1 MSVKDNNFTGLY
13 WLIFNEVFLIAHIIL
28 IKTLVG
34 DFSVFQIV
42 FMRSISSSIIII
54 PILFYVKNQ
63 KNIFGQFQAN
73 LIRVVL
79 SFMAISIQ
87 FFTISNI
94 QLAQVSTI
102 GYLRPSIMSIFAF
115 FILSEKQS
123 KGRWLV
129 LIVGF
134 LSILL
139 VFSPESNSI
148 QLIALLALLGSCCG
162 SLSTIFQKFLSKK
175 FSEIQL
181 MVWYSVGI
189 SILSFPFCL
198 YTWKEVSLNELIF
211 MILTGLLATS
221 AQYFYIKA
229 FRLSQASFL
238 APIQYFHIIPVLII
252 GYLIFSEI
260 PSYQTLFGALI
271 IILSLI
277 CLLIWEKNRY

>member
-1 MSVKDNNFTGLY
+1 MSVKDNNFNGLY

-42 FMRSISSSIIII
+42 FMRSITSSIIIV

-63 KNIFGQFQAN
+63 KNVFAQFQAN
-73 LIRVVL
+73 LIRIVL

-102 GYLRPSIMSIFAF
+102 GYLRPSIMSIFAY

-123 KGRWLV
+123 RGRWLV
-129 LIVGF
+129 LIIGF

-139 VFSPESNSI
+139 VFSPEKTSI
-148 QLIALLALLGSCCG
+148 QFIALLALLGSCCG

-198 YTWKEVSLNELIF
+198 YTWKEISLNELIF
-211 MILTGLLATS
+211 MVLTGLLATS

-252 GYLIFSEI
+252 GYLIFNEI
-260 PSYQTLFGALI
+260 PSYQTLIGALI

-277 CLLIWEKNRY
+277 SLLIWEKNR

>member
-1 MSVKDNNFTGLY
+1 MSIKDNNFNGLY

-28 IKTLVG
+28 IKILVG

-54 PILFYVKNQ
+54 PILFYLKNQ
-63 KNIFGQFQAN
+63 NNVFVQFQAN
-73 LIRVVL
+73 LTRVVL

-102 GYLRPSIMSIFAF
+102 GYLRPSIMSIFAY

-189 SILSFPFCL
+189 SILSLPFCL
-198 YTWKEVSLNELIF
+198 YTWKELSLNELIF
-211 MILTGLLATS
+211 MVLTGLLATG

-252 GYLIFSEI
+252 GYLIFNEI
-260 PSYQTLFGALI
+260 PSYQTLIGALI

-277 CLLIWEKNRY
+277 GLLIWEKNR

>member
-1 MSVKDNNFTGLY
+1 MSIKDNNFTGLY

-42 FMRSISSSIIII
+42 FMRSISSSIVII
-54 PILFYVKNQ
+54 PILFYVKDQ

-102 GYLRPSIMSIFAF
+102 GYLRPSIMSIFAY

-129 LIVGF
+129 LIIGF

-139 VFSPESNSI
+139 VFSPENTSV
-148 QLIALLALLGSCCG
+148 QFIALLALLGSCCG
-162 SLSTIFQKFLSKK
+162 SLSTIFQKFLSKE

-189 SILSFPFCL
+189 SILSFPFCV
-198 YTWKEVSLNELIF
+198 YTWKEVSFNELIF
-211 MILTGLLATS
+211 MVLTGLLATS

-260 PSYQTLFGALI
+260 PNYQTLLGAII

-277 CLLIWEKNRY
+277 SLLIWEKNR

>member
-1 MSVKDNNFTGLY
+1 MSVKDNNFNGLY

-42 FMRSISSSIIII
+42 FMRSISSSIIIF

-63 KNIFGQFQAN
+63 KNIFAQFQAN
-73 LIRVVL
+73 LIRIVL

-102 GYLRPSIMSIFAF
+102 GYLRPSIMSIFAY

-123 KGRWLV
+123 RGRWLV

-139 VFSPESNSI
+139 VFSPEKTSI
-148 QLIALLALLGSCCG
+148 QFIALLALLGSCCG

-211 MILTGLLATS
+211 MVLTGLLATS

-252 GYLIFSEI
+252 GFLIFNEI
-260 PSYQTLFGALI
+260 PSYQTLIGALI

-277 CLLIWEKNRY
+277 GLLIWEKNR

>member
-73 LIRVVL
+73 LIRVIL

-277 CLLIWEKNRY
+277 CLLIWEKNR

>member
-1 MSVKDNNFTGLY
+1 MSIKDNNFNGLY

-34 DFSVFQIV
+34 EFSVFQIV

-54 PILFYVKNQ
+54 PILFYLKNQ
-63 KNIFGQFQAN
+63 NNVFVQFQAN
-73 LIRVVL
+73 LTRVVL

-102 GYLRPSIMSIFAF
+102 GYLRPSIMSIFAY

-189 SILSFPFCL
+189 SILSLPFCL
-198 YTWKEVSLNELIF
+198 YTWKELSLNELIF
-211 MILTGLLATS
+211 MVLTGLLATG

-238 APIQYFHIIPVLII
+238 APIQYFHIIPVLVI

-260 PSYQTLFGALI
+260 PSYQTLLGALI
-271 IILSLI
+271 IIISLI
-277 CLLIWEKNRY
+277 GLLIWEKNR

>member
-1 MSVKDNNFTGLY
+1 MSIKDNNFNGLY

-42 FMRSISSSIIII
+42 FMRSISSSIIIV

-63 KNIFGQFQAN
+63 KNVFAQFQSN
-73 LIRVVL
+73 LIRIVL

-102 GYLRPSIMSIFAF
+102 GYLRPSIMSIFAY

-123 KGRWLV
+123 RGRWLV
-129 LIVGF
+129 LIIGF

-139 VFSPESNSI
+139 VFSPEKTSI
-148 QLIALLALLGSCCG
+148 QFIALLALLGSCCG

-211 MILTGLLATS
+211 MVLTGLLATS

-252 GYLIFSEI
+252 GYLIFNEI
-260 PSYQTLFGALI
+260 PSYQTLIGALI

-277 CLLIWEKNRY
+277 GLLIWEKNR

>member
-1 MSVKDNNFTGLY
+1 MSIKDNNFNGLY

-34 DFSVFQIV
+34 EFSVFQIV

-54 PILFYVKNQ
+54 PILFYLKNQ
-63 KNIFGQFQAN
+63 NNVFVQFQAN
-73 LIRVVL
+73 LTRVVL

-102 GYLRPSIMSIFAF
+102 GYLRPSIMSIFAY

-189 SILSFPFCL
+189 SILSLPFCL
-198 YTWKEVSLNELIF
+198 YTWKELSLNELIF
-211 MILTGLLATS
+211 MVLTGLLATS

-252 GYLIFSEI
+252 GYLIFNEI
-260 PSYQTLFGALI
+260 PSYQTLLGALI

-277 CLLIWEKNRY
+277 GLLIWEKNR

>member
-1 MSVKDNNFTGLY
+1 MSIKDNNFNGLY
-13 WLIFNEVFLIAHIIL
+13 WLIFNEVFLIAHIII

-34 DFSVFQIV
+34 EFSVFQIV

-54 PILFYVKNQ
+54 PILFYLKNQ
-63 KNIFGQFQAN
+63 NNVFVQFQAN
-73 LIRVVL
+73 LTRVVL

-102 GYLRPSIMSIFAF
+102 GYLRPSIMSIFAY

-189 SILSFPFCL
+189 SILSLPFCL
-198 YTWKEVSLNELIF
+198 YTWKELSLNELIF
-211 MILTGLLATS
+211 MVLTGLLATG

-260 PSYQTLFGALI
+260 PSYQTLLGALI

-277 CLLIWEKNRY
+277 GLLIWEKNR

>member
-1 MSVKDNNFTGLY
+1 MSVKDNNFNGLY

-42 FMRSISSSIIII
+42 FMRSITSSIIIV

-63 KNIFGQFQAN
+63 KNFFAQFQTN
-73 LIRVVL
+73 LIRIVL

-102 GYLRPSIMSIFAF
+102 GYLRPSIMSIFAY

-123 KGRWLV
+123 RGRWLV

-139 VFSPESNSI
+139 VFSPEKTSI
-148 QLIALLALLGSCCG
+148 QFIALLALLGSCCG

-198 YTWKEVSLNELIF
+198 YTWKEVSLIELIF
-211 MILTGLLATS
+211 MVLTGLLATS

-252 GYLIFSEI
+252 GFLIFNEI
-260 PSYQTLFGALI
+260 PSYQTLIGALI

-277 CLLIWEKNRY
+277 GLLIWEKNR

>member
-73 LIRVVL
+73 LIRVLL

>member
-1 MSVKDNNFTGLY
+1 MSIKDNNFNGLY

-42 FMRSISSSIIII
+42 FMRSISSSIIIV
-54 PILFYVKNQ
+54 PILFYLKNQ
-63 KNIFGQFQAN
+63 KNIFVQFEAN
-73 LIRVVL
+73 LTRVVL

-94 QLAQVSTI
+94 QLVQVSTI
-102 GYLRPSIMSIFAF
+102 GYLRPSIMSIFAY

-139 VFSPESNSI
+139 VFSPEKTSI
-148 QLIALLALLGSCCG
+148 QFIALLALLGSCCG

-189 SILSFPFCL
+189 SILSLPFCL
-198 YTWKEVSLNELIF
+198 YTWKELSLNELIF
-211 MILTGLLATS
+211 MVLTGLLATS
-221 AQYFYIKA
+221 AQYFYIRA

-252 GYLIFSEI
+252 GYLIFNEI
-260 PSYQTLFGALI
+260 PSYQTLIGALI

-277 CLLIWEKNRY
+277 GLLIWEKNR

>member
-1 MSVKDNNFTGLY
+1 MSIKDNNFNGLY

-34 DFSVFQIV
+34 EFSVFQIV

-54 PILFYVKNQ
+54 PILFYLKNQ
-63 KNIFGQFQAN
+63 NNVFVQFQAN
-73 LIRVVL
+73 LTRVVL

-102 GYLRPSIMSIFAF
+102 GYLRPSIMSIFAY

-189 SILSFPFCL
+189 SILSLPFCL
-198 YTWKEVSLNELIF
+198 YTWKELSLNELIF
-211 MILTGLLATS
+211 MVLTGLLATG

-260 PSYQTLFGALI
+260 PSYQTLLGALI
-271 IILSLI
+271 IIISLI
-277 CLLIWEKNRY
+277 GLLIWEKNR

>member
-1 MSVKDNNFTGLY
+1 MSVKDNNFNGLY

-42 FMRSISSSIIII
+42 FMRSITSSIIIV

-63 KNIFGQFQAN
+63 KNFFAQFQTN
-73 LIRVVL
+73 LIRIVL

-102 GYLRPSIMSIFAF
+102 GYLRPSIMSIFAY

-123 KGRWLV
+123 RGRWLV
-129 LIVGF
+129 LIIGF

-139 VFSPESNSI
+139 VFSPEKTSI
-148 QLIALLALLGSCCG
+148 QFIALLALLGSCCG

-198 YTWKEVSLNELIF
+198 YTWKEVSLIELIF
-211 MILTGLLATS
+211 MVLTGFLATS

-252 GYLIFSEI
+252 GFLIFNEI
-260 PSYQTLFGALI
+260 PSYQTLIGALI

-277 CLLIWEKNRY
+277 GLLIWEKNR

>member
-189 SILSFPFCL
+189 SILSFPFCI

-277 CLLIWEKNRY
+277 CLLIWEKNR

>member
-1 MSVKDNNFTGLY
+1 MSVKDNNFNGLY

-42 FMRSISSSIIII
+42 FMRSISSSIIIV
-54 PILFYVKNQ
+54 PILFYAKNQ
-63 KNIFGQFQAN
+63 KNIFAQFQAN
-73 LIRVVL
+73 LIRVFF

-102 GYLRPSIMSIFAF
+102 GYLRPSIMSIFAY

-123 KGRWLV
+123 RGRWLV
-129 LIVGF
+129 LIIGF

-139 VFSPESNSI
+139 VFSPEKTSI
-148 QLIALLALLGSCCG
+148 QFIALLALLGSCCG

-198 YTWKEVSLNELIF
+198 YTWKEVSLIELIF
-211 MILTGLLATS
+211 MVLTGLLATS

-252 GYLIFSEI
+252 GFLIFNEI
-260 PSYQTLFGALI
+260 PSYQTLIGALI

-277 CLLIWEKNRY
+277 GLLIWEKNR

>member
-13 WLIFNEVFLIAHIIL
+13 WLIFNEVFLIVHIIL

-189 SILSFPFCL
+189 SILSFPFCI

-277 CLLIWEKNRY
+277 CLLIWEKNR

>member
-1 MSVKDNNFTGLY
+1 MSVKDNNFNGLY

-42 FMRSISSSIIII
+42 FMRSITSSIIIV
-54 PILFYVKNQ
+54 PILYYVKNQ
-63 KNIFGQFQAN
+63 KNFFAQFQTN
-73 LIRVVL
+73 LIRIVL

-102 GYLRPSIMSIFAF
+102 GYLRPSIMSIFAY

-123 KGRWLV
+123 RGRWLV

-139 VFSPESNSI
+139 VFSPEKTSI
-148 QLIALLALLGSCCG
+148 QFIALLALLGSCCG

-198 YTWKEVSLNELIF
+198 YTWKEISLNELIF
-211 MILTGLLATS
+211 MVLTGLLATS

-252 GYLIFSEI
+252 GFLIFNEI
-260 PSYQTLFGALI
+260 PSYQTLIGALI

-277 CLLIWEKNRY
+277 SLLIWEKNR

>member
-1 MSVKDNNFTGLY
+1 LSIKDNNFNGLY

-34 DFSVFQIV
+34 EFSVFQIV

-54 PILFYVKNQ
+54 PILFYLKNQ
-63 KNIFGQFQAN
+63 NNVFVQFQAN
-73 LIRVVL
+73 LTRVVL

-102 GYLRPSIMSIFAF
+102 GYLRPSIMSIFAY

-189 SILSFPFCL
+189 SILSLPFCL
-198 YTWKEVSLNELIF
+198 YTWKELSLNELIF
-211 MILTGLLATS
+211 MVLTGLLATG

-238 APIQYFHIIPVLII
+238 APIQYFHIIPVLVI

-260 PSYQTLFGALI
+260 PSYQTLLGALI
-271 IILSLI
+271 IIISLI
-277 CLLIWEKNRY
+277 GLLIWEKNR

>member
-1 MSVKDNNFTGLY
+1 MSVKDNNFNGLY

-42 FMRSISSSIIII
+42 FMRSISSSIIIV

-63 KNIFGQFQAN
+63 KNIFAQFQAN
-73 LIRVVL
+73 LIRIVL

-102 GYLRPSIMSIFAF
+102 GYLRPSIMSIFAY

-139 VFSPESNSI
+139 VFSPEKTSI
-148 QLIALLALLGSCCG
+148 QFIALLALLGSCCG

-211 MILTGLLATS
+211 MVLTGLLATS

-252 GYLIFSEI
+252 GYLIFNEI
-260 PSYQTLFGALI
+260 PSYQTLIGALI

-277 CLLIWEKNRY
+277 SLLIWEKNR

>member
-1 MSVKDNNFTGLY
+1 MSVKDNNFNGLY

-42 FMRSISSSIIII
+42 FMRSISSSIIIV

-63 KNIFGQFQAN
+63 KNIFAQFQAN
-73 LIRVVL
+73 LIRIVL

-87 FFTISNI
+87 FYTISNI

-102 GYLRPSIMSIFAF
+102 GYLRPSIMSIFAY

-123 KGRWLV
+123 RGRWLV
-129 LIVGF
+129 LIIGF

-139 VFSPESNSI
+139 VFSPEKTSI
-148 QLIALLALLGSCCG
+148 QFIALLALLGSCCG

-198 YTWKEVSLNELIF
+198 YTWKEVSLIELIF
-211 MILTGLLATS
+211 MVLTGLLATS

-252 GYLIFSEI
+252 GYLIFNEI
-260 PSYQTLFGALI
+260 PSYQTLIGALI

-277 CLLIWEKNRY
+277 GLLIWEKNR

>member
-73 LIRVVL
+73 LIRVLL

-238 APIQYFHIIPVLII
+238 APIQYFHLIPVLII

-277 CLLIWEKNRY
+277 CLLIWEKNR

>member
-1 MSVKDNNFTGLY
+1 MSIKDNNFNGLY

-42 FMRSISSSIIII
+42 FMRSISSSIIIV

-63 KNIFGQFQAN
+63 QNIFAQFQSN

-102 GYLRPSIMSIFAF
+102 GYLRPSIMSIFAYVV
-115 FILSEKQS
+115 LSEKQS

-139 VFSPESNSI
+139 VFSPEKTSI
-148 QLIALLALLGSCCG
+148 QFIALLALLGSCCG
-162 SLSTIFQKFLSKK
+162 SLSTIFQKLLSKK

-198 YTWKEVSLNELIF
+198 YTWTEVSLNELIF
-211 MILTGLLATS
+211 MVLTGLLATS

-260 PSYQTLFGALI
+260 PSYQTLLGALI

-277 CLLIWEKNRY
+277 GLLIWEKNR

>member
-1 MSVKDNNFTGLY
+1 LSVKDNNFTGLY

-277 CLLIWEKNRY
+277 CLLIWEKNR

>member
-1 MSVKDNNFTGLY
+1 MSIKDKNFNGLY

-34 DFSVFQIV
+34 EFSVFQIV

-54 PILFYVKNQ
+54 PILFYLKNQ
-63 KNIFGQFQAN
+63 NNVFVQFQAN
-73 LIRVVL
+73 LTRVVL

-102 GYLRPSIMSIFAF
+102 GYLRPSIMSIFAY

-189 SILSFPFCL
+189 SILSLPFCL
-198 YTWKEVSLNELIF
+198 YTWKELSLNELIF
-211 MILTGLLATS
+211 MVLTGLLATG

-238 APIQYFHIIPVLII
+238 APIQYFHIIPVLVI

-260 PSYQTLFGALI
+260 PSYQTLLGALI
-271 IILSLI
+271 IIISLI
-277 CLLIWEKNRY
+277 GLLIWEKNR